1 MYVYYYVCGMTKTLD
16 REEALHCANVFNNY
30 FGQFN
35 RIDQYMR
42 DQKMAQIDTIP
53 TPLPGMGLDSDMF
66 SDFDLSPEVMD
77 LEVVELDNHTWDTC
91 INMISSH
98 SNMVSIP
105 GKALKLAVKE
115 KNTDKFVGFM
125 RFGSPVINCKPR
137 NTLLGNVPDLSIF
150 NKTTIMGFV
159 IVPTQPFGFNYL
171 GGKLLA
177 ALCCSHQVREMLN
190 KKYDMNLCMFETT
203 SLYGNSKSAS
213 QYDGMKPMLR
223 YKGLTDSDFIPMI
236 HGKPFK
242 DLQHYVESRTGA
254 LVKEDASSR
263 KLKLTNAIIGLVKRT
278 LDGDEL
284 KNFNT
289 TIINAKQLTER
300 KRYYVSNYGIENFI
314 DIVNGKTDKIIKAQ
328 NYDRYYDN
336 ELIEWWR
343 KLATKRYNKLKED
356 GRLRTDLEIWTK
368 DSKIDIIR

>member
-1 MYVYYYVCGMTKTLD
+1 MKTLTKD
-16 REEALHCANVFNNY
+16 EALHCASVFNDY

-66 SDFDLSPEVMD
+66 SEFDLSPEVMD

-105 GKALKLAVKE
+105 GKTLKLAVKE
-115 KNTDKFVGFM
+115 KNTGKFVGFM

-137 NTLLGNVPDLSIF
+137 NDLLGNVPELTSF

-177 ALCCSHQVREMLN
+177 ALCCSHEVREMLN
-190 KKYDMNLCMFETT
+190 KKYDMNLVMFETT

-242 DLQHYVESRTGA
+242 DLQNYVESRTGH
-254 LVKEDASSR
+254 LVPENASSR
-263 KLKLTNAIIGLVKRT
+263 KLKLTNAIIGLIKRT
-278 LDGDEL
+278 LTDHDYD
-284 KNFNT
+284 KFKR
-289 TIINAKQLTER
+289 TIANAKKLTER
-300 KRYYVSNYGIENFI
+300 KRYYVSNYGIENYI
-314 DIVNGKTDKIIKAQ
+314 DIVNGKTDKIVKAP
-328 NYDRYYDN
+328 NYDRYHDN

>member
-1 MYVYYYVCGMTKTLD
+1 MAKTLNRD
-16 REEALHCANVFNNY
+16 EALHCANVFNNY
-30 FGQFN
+30 FGQFE

-53 TPLPGMGLDSDMF
+53 APLPGMGLDTDMF
-66 SDFDLSPEVMD
+66 DDFTMSPEVMD

-105 GKALKLAVKE
+105 GKALKLAVRE
-115 KNTDKFVGFM
+115 KNTGKYVGFM

-137 NTLLGNVPDLSIF
+137 NDLLGNVPELTSF
-150 NKTTIMGFV
+150 NKTAIMGFV

-177 ALCCSHQVREMLN
+177 ALCCSHEVREMLN
-190 KKYDMNLCMFETT
+190 KKYDMNLVMFETT

-242 DLQHYVESRTGA
+242 DMLKYVEDRIGIFI
-254 LVKEDASSR
+254 KEDASSR
-263 KLKLTNAIIGLVKRT
+263 KLKITTAIQGLVKKA
-278 LDGDEL
+278 LDGDDL
-284 KNFNT
+284 KKFT
-289 TIINAKQLTER
+289 DTIANAKKLTEQ
-300 KRYYVSNYGIENFI
+300 KRYYVSNYGIENYI
-314 DIVNGKTDKIIKAQ
+314 DIVNGKTDKIVRAP
-328 NYDRYYDN
+328 NYDRFYDN

-343 KLATKRYNKLKED
+343 KHATKRWTKLNED
-356 GRLRTDLEIWTK
+356 GRLRKDLEVWTK

>member
-1 MYVYYYVCGMTKTLD
+1 
-16 REEALHCANVFNNY
+16 
-30 FGQFN
+30 
-35 RIDQYMR
+35 
-42 DQKMAQIDTIP
+42 
-53 TPLPGMGLDSDMF
+53 MF

-105 GKALKLAVKE
+105 GKTLKLAVKE

-137 NTLLGNVPDLSIF
+137 NELLGNVPELTSF

-177 ALCCSHQVREMLN
+177 ALCCSHEVREMLN
-190 KKYDMNLCMFETT
+190 KKYDMNLVMFETT

-242 DLQHYVESRTGA
+242 DLQNYVESRTGH
-254 LVKEDASSR
+254 LLPENASSR

-314 DIVNGKTDKIIKAQ
+314 DIVNGKTDKIVKAP
-328 NYDRYYDN
+328 NYDRYHDN

-356 GRLRTDLEIWTK
+356 GRLRTDLEVWTK
-368 DSKIDIIR
+368 DSEIDIIR

>member
-1 MYVYYYVCGMTKTLD
+1 MKTLNKI
-16 REEALHCANVFNNY
+16 EAKHVADIFSNY
-30 FGQFN
+30 FDQFN

-42 DQKMAQIDTIP
+42 DQKMAQIETIP
-53 TPLPGMGLDSDMF
+53 TALPGMGLDTELFD
-66 SDFDLSPEVMD
+66 DFTMSPQVMD
-77 LEVVELDNHTWDTC
+77 LQVVELDNHTWDTC

-105 GKALKLAVKE
+105 GKSLKLAVKE
-115 KNTDKFVGFM
+115 MNTGKYVGFM
-125 RFGSPVINCKPR
+125 RFGSPVINMRPR
-137 NTLLGNVPDLSIF
+137 NVLLGNVPDLPVF
-150 NKTTIMGFV
+150 NKTAIMGFV
-159 IVPTQPFGFNYL
+159 IVPSQPFGYNYL

-190 KKYDMNLCMFETT
+190 KKYDMNLVMFETT

-242 DLQHYVESRTGA
+242 DLQNYVESRTGH
-254 LVKEDASSR
+254 LVPENASSR

-300 KRYYVSNYGIENFI
+300 KRYYVSNYGIENYI
-314 DIVNGKTDKIIKAQ
+314 DIVNGKTDKIVKAP
-328 NYDRYYDN
+328 NYNRYYDN

-343 KLATKRYNKLKED
+343 KLATKRWTKLNEED
-356 GRLRTDLEIWTK
+356 RLRTELEVWSK
-368 DSKIDIIR
+368 DSNIDIIR

>member
-1 MYVYYYVCGMTKTLD
+1 MKTLTK
-16 REEALHCANVFNNY
+16 EEALHCANIFNDY
-30 FGQFN
+30 FGQFS

-42 DQKMAQIDTIP
+42 DQKMAQIETIP
-53 TPLPGMGLDSDMF
+53 APLPGMGLDSDMF
-66 SDFDLSPEVMD
+66 DDFDMSPEVMD

-105 GKALKLAVKE
+105 GKSLKLAVKE
-115 KNTDKFVGFM
+115 MNTGKYVGFM
-125 RFGSPVINCKPR
+125 RFGSPVINMRPR
-137 NTLLGNVPDLSIF
+137 NVLLGNVPDLPVF
-150 NKTTIMGFV
+150 NKTAIMGFV
-159 IVPTQPFGFNYL
+159 IVPSQPFGYNYL

-190 KKYDMNLCMFETT
+190 KKYDMNLVMFETT

-242 DLQHYVESRTGA
+242 DLQHYVENRVGNI
-254 LVKEDASSR
+254 VKENASSR
-263 KLKLTNAIIGLVKRT
+263 KLKLTNAIIALVKKT
-278 LDGDEL
+278 LDGDDL
-284 KNFNT
+284 KNFNN
-289 TIINAKQLTER
+289 TIANAKNLTER
-300 KRYYVSNYGIENFI
+300 KRYYVSNYGIENFV
-314 DIVNGKTDKIIKAQ
+314 DIVNGKTDKIVKAQ

-356 GRLRTDLEIWTK
+356 GRLRNDLEIWTR

>member
-1 MYVYYYVCGMTKTLD
+1 MKTLTK
-16 REEALHCANVFNNY
+16 EEALHCANIFNDY
-30 FGQFN
+30 FGQFS

-137 NTLLGNVPDLSIF
+137 NTLLGNVPDLSVF

-242 DLQHYVESRTGA
+242 DLQNYVESRTGH
-254 LVKEDASSR
+254 LVPENASSR

-356 GRLRTDLEIWTK
+356 GRLRKDLEIWTR

>member
-1 MYVYYYVCGMTKTLD
+1 MKTLT
-16 REEALHCANVFNNY
+16 REEALHSANIFNDY
-30 FGQFN
+30 FGQFS

-42 DQKMAQIDTIP
+42 DQKMAQIETIP
-53 TPLPGMGLDSDMF
+53 APLPGMGLDSDMF
-66 SDFDLSPEVMD
+66 NDFTMSPEVMD
-77 LEVVELDNHTWDTC
+77 LEVVELGNEIWDTC

-105 GKALKLAVKE
+105 GKTLKLAVKE
-115 KNTDKFVGFM
+115 KNTGKFVGFM

-137 NTLLGNVPDLSIF
+137 NDLLGNVPELTSF

-177 ALCCSHQVREMLN
+177 ALCCSHEVREMLN
-190 KKYDMNLCMFETT
+190 KKYDMNLVMFETT

-242 DLQHYVESRTGA
+242 DLQNYVESRTGH
-254 LVKEDASSR
+254 LVPENASSR

-356 GRLRTDLEIWTK
+356 GRLRKGLEIWTK
-368 DSKIDIIR
+368 DSEIDIIR

>member
-1 MYVYYYVCGMTKTLD
+1 
-16 REEALHCANVFNNY
+16 
-30 FGQFN
+30 
-35 RIDQYMR
+35 
-42 DQKMAQIDTIP
+42 
-53 TPLPGMGLDSDMF
+53 
-66 SDFDLSPEVMD
+66 
-77 LEVVELDNHTWDTC
+77 
-91 INMISSH
+91 
-98 SNMVSIP
+98 
-105 GKALKLAVKE
+105 
-115 KNTDKFVGFM
+115 M

-137 NTLLGNVPDLSIF
+137 NTLLGNVPDLSVF

-213 QYDGMKPMLR
+213 QYDCMKPMLR

-263 KLKLTNAIIGLVKRT
+263 KLKLTNAIIGFIKITLTDHDYDKFKRT
-278 LDGDEL
+278 
-284 KNFNT
+284 
-289 TIINAKQLTER
+289 IANAKQLTER

-314 DIVNGKTDKIIKAQ
+314 DIVNGKTDKIVKAP
-328 NYDRYYDN
+328 NYDRYHDN

-356 GRLRTDLEIWTK
+356 VRLRKDLEIWTK
-368 DSKIDIIR
+368 DSEIDIIR